1 MPEHP
6 LLFTLALLGLCTAG
20 IAGAQ
25 EASPFRSAEDG
36 AFDVSGF
43 LDEAYGFLPM
53 VVPITE
59 PAIGYGAAVGV
70 GFIDKPLG
78 QAKQDFE
85 RPNITMVG
93 GLGTENGTWGVAAGD
108 MRHWFGGRL
117 QTLAG
122 AVYASVNLDFYG
134 IGDNSLL
141 NDDPLEYNLETRGG
155 LVQGKYRLADTR
167 LFGGLG
173 YAFAATDVSFDAPA
187 GSPGIPSYTSRSDV
201 GGITPSLTFDT
212 RDNIF
217 TPISGT
223 YAEASAGLFANA
235 FGSDDDFQRARLT
248 MLQFVPLHPRLFLG
262 LRGEGTAS
270 FGDTPFYLKPFIM
283 LRGVPMMRYQG
294 DEVAYAET
302 ELRWQCW
309 KRYSLL
315 GFAGGG
321 AAWNDFARVENR
333 QSVLS
338 GGFGFRYELAR
349 EHGIHAGLDIAFSDD
364 DAAVYIQVG
373 SAWARP

>member
-1 MPEHP
+1 MPER
-6 LLFTLALLGLCTAG
+6 LRLFALALFGLCTAG
-20 IAGAQ
+20 IAIAQ

-36 AFDVSGF
+36 AFDISGF
-43 LDEAYGFLPM
+43 LDEAYGFLPL

-59 PAIGYGAAVGV
+59 PAIGYGAAVGL
-70 GFIDKPLG
+70 GFIDKSLG

-93 GLGTENGTWGVAAGD
+93 GMGTENGTWGGAVGD
-108 MRHWFGGRL
+108 LRHWMDGRL

-122 AVYASVNLDFYG
+122 AVYASVNLDYHG
-134 IGDNSLL
+134 IGDDSLL

-155 LVQGKYRLADTR
+155 MVQGKYRLADTR

-173 YAFAATDVSFDAPA
+173 YAFAATDVSFEDPA
-187 GSPGIPSYTSRSDV
+187 GTPGIPSYSSRSDV
-201 GGITPSLTFDT
+201 GGILPSLTFDT

-217 TPISGT
+217 TPIRGT
-223 YAEASAGLFANA
+223 YAEASAGLFDEA
-235 FGSDDDFQRARLT
+235 FGGDDQFQRARLT
-248 MLQFVPLHPRLFLG
+248 ALQFFPLHPRLFLG
-262 LRGEGTAS
+262 LRGEGAAS
-270 FGDTPFYLKPFIM
+270 FGDTPFYLKPFVA
-283 LRGVPMMRYQG
+283 LRGVPAMRYQG
-294 DEVAYAET
+294 DEVAHAEA

-309 KRYSLL
+309 QRYSLL

-321 AAWNDFARVENR
+321 AAWNDLARVENR

-349 EHGIHAGLDIAFSDD
+349 EHGIHAGLDIAFSEDN
-364 DAAVYIQVG
+364 AAFYIQVG